1 MNNPRALA
9 AQVLHRVIY
18 QGESLSDVTQE
29 ENIQQLNSQD
39 KALLMDICF
48 GALRHHERLDA
59 ILEQLLVKPLK
70 KKDKD
75 IEALLMVGIYQ
86 MLYQRTPDHAAINET
101 VKVVKKLGKKW
112 AKGLVNAVLRNL
124 QREKES
130 ILTKVDGK
138 KSVRH
143 ALPEWL
149 YKLLKK
155 AWPDDIARIVKAS
168 NTKAPMS
175 LRVNLQKVSRDDYC
189 NELEKKRISATPSAF
204 LDSALV
210 LDKAVNVDELPGFF
224 DGLVSVQDIAA
235 QYAAVLLDADDGM
248 TVLDAC
254 AAPGGKTGHIA
265 EKYNVK
271 KLTAIDFNGARL
283 QRVSDNLH
291 RLGVDQEAIEL
302 VESDAGDTE
311 RWWDGEAYDRI
322 LLDAP
327 CSATGVIRRHPD
339 IKILRQKSD
348 IDSLVEQQQKLLEA
362 MWNILKPGGK
372 LLYATCSI
380 LPDENEGQIK
390 HFLEKHKDA
399 VHCPITEP
407 TMDEI
412 GTKLKHGRQILPGGE
427 ANLDGFYYVL
437 MQKR

>member
-1 MNNPRALA
+1 
-9 AQVLHRVIY
+9 
-18 QGESLSDVTQE
+18 
-29 ENIQQLNSQD
+29 
-39 KALLMDICF
+39 
-48 GALRHHERLDA
+48 
-59 ILEQLLVKPLK
+59 
-70 KKDKD
+70 
-75 IEALLMVGIYQ
+75 
-86 MLYQRTPDHAAINET
+86 
-101 VKVVKKLGKKW
+101 VVKKLGKKW
-112 AKGLVNAVLRNL
+112 AKGLVNAVLRSL
-124 QREKES
+124 QREKEAVLS
-130 ILTKVDGK
+130 KVDGK

-143 ALPEWL
+143 GLPEWL
-149 YKLLKK
+149 YKCLKK
-155 AWPDDIARIVKAS
+155 AWPDEIDRIAKAS

-175 LRVNLQKVSRDDYC
+175 LRVNIQKTSRDDYC
-189 NELEKKRISATPSAF
+189 KKLEKQDISATSSTY

-224 DGLVSVQDIAA
+224 DGFVSVQDIAA
-235 QYAAVLLDADDGM
+235 QYAAVLLGVEDGM

-265 EKYNVK
+265 EKYRVK

-291 RLGVDQEAIEL
+291 RLDVDQDVIDL
-302 VESDAGDTE
+302 VESDAGDTD

-348 IDSLVEQQQKLLEA
+348 IASLVEQQKKLLEA

-380 LPDENEGQIK
+380 LPDENEEQISDFLVK
-390 HFLEKHKDA
+390 HNDA

-427 ANLDGFYYVL
+427 ANLDGFYYAL
-437 MQKR
+437 MQKQ